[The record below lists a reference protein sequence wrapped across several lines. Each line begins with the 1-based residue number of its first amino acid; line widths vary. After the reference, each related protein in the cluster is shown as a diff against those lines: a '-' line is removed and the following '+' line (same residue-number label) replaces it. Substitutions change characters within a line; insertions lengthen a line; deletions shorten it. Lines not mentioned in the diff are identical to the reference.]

1 MFEIDVEDNVSLK
14 AASFPTYEEALG
26 VLDLADNKNESF
38 KDFPNINYAF
48 NNYTDISFDDFAN
61 GPTIVLK

>member
-26 VLDLADNKNESF
+26 VLDLADIKN
-38 KDFPNINYAF
+38 
-48 NNYTDISFDDFAN
+48 
-61 GPTIVLK
+61 